1 MPVLVLLRSYQQLPK
16 RIINVT
22 NRAALD
28 PEYSD
33 LAESK
38 VRESDSKLFLFIII
52 NDNEFWTP
60 DIMQQRLYMLPVTWS
75 NW

>member
-60 DIMQQRLYMLPVTWS
+60 DIMQQRLYMLPVT
-75 NW
+75 